1 MITTRKAPEVANTCL
16 EDAKAA
22 INEIA
27 NNDPENLEK
36 LQKATG
42 RLRYVTDLGV
52 HLANDNVRDL

>member
-1 MITTRKAPEVANTCL
+1 VANTCL

-22 INEIA
+22 INEVA
-27 NNDPENLEK
+27 NNDPESLEK